1 MEILYSWA
9 LKVQFYYLFYIVK
22 HLITQDMRSFF
33 FRFYS
38 TNSSFVHGGFD
49 KAGVGA
55 EPAYGQQEIH
65 ARITQVVLLQEVQ
78 LLHSLFL
85 FYWLPAGQKPVNNR
99 AMFFF
104 WWID

>member
-1 MEILYSWA
+1 MLVILLPVRYCETRDYSRHA
-9 LKVQFYYLFYIVK
+9 F
-22 HLITQDMRSFF
+22 FF

-65 ARITQVVLLQEVQ
+65 SRITQVVSLQEVQ
-78 LLHSLFL
+78 LLH
-85 FYWLPAGQKPVNNR
+85 
-99 AMFFF
+99 
-104 WWID
+104 